1 MSLTWHA
8 NQHGSWSRAILQ
20 WHLHLCTWCRMREAP
35 FLLRALFALHWWS
48 CFGAQRF
55 QSYHNLHNL
64 SLRMIPIRN
73 ESGVIFRLREKGTR
87 LAQQLQ
93 TFQIKLRMELNLSA
107 IIGHPWLTSK
117 PWRSHKSISWSL
129 INDFPQRHPGQAIAS
144 EPCNSKHR
152 PQQGCRLLRVQKSG
166 FCALVMTCSIAM
178 FGSFSQCQQS
188 LWRDDGAKMP
198 HQRVSAKSSL
208 ASRLSRAM
216 GRYGKRWSRI
226 GTWKCLQ
233 RAAVRHSFQMPK
245 WNEMKLRCWLKW
257 ANEQMGNMNRT

>member
-1 MSLTWHA
+1 MS
-8 NQHGSWSRAILQ
+8 
-20 WHLHLCTWCRMREAP
+20 EAP
-35 FLLRALFALHWWS
+35 FLLQALFALHWWS
-48 CFGAQRF
+48 CFGVQRY
-55 QSYHNLHNL
+55 QSCHNLHNL

-73 ESGVIFRLREKGTR
+73 ESGVIFRLRKKGTR

-93 TFQIKLRMELNLSA
+93 IFQIKLRMELNLSA

-144 EPCNSKHR
+144 ASVRVFEGRMFPNHATQST
-152 PQQGCRLLRVQKSG
+152 GCRLLRVQKSG

-178 FGSFSQCQQS
+178 FGFSQCPQR
-188 LWRDDGAKMP
+188 WRDDGAKMP
-198 HQRVSAKSSL
+198 HQRASAKSSL

-216 GRYGKRWSRI
+216 GRYGKRGSRI

-245 WNEMKLRCWLKW
+245 
-257 ANEQMGNMNRT
+257 

>member
-1 MSLTWHA
+1 
-8 NQHGSWSRAILQ
+8 
-20 WHLHLCTWCRMREAP
+20 MRK
-35 FLLRALFALHWWS
+35 
-48 CFGAQRF
+48 
-55 QSYHNLHNL
+55 
-64 SLRMIPIRN
+64 
-73 ESGVIFRLREKGTR
+73 KGTR

-93 TFQIKLRMELNLSA
+93 IFQIKLRMELNLSA

-144 EPCNSKHR
+144 ASVRVFEGRMFPNHATQST
-152 PQQGCRLLRVQKSG
+152 GCRLLRVQKSG

-178 FGSFSQCQQS
+178 FGSFSQCPQR
-188 LWRDDGAKMP
+188 WRDDGAKMP
-198 HQRVSAKSSL
+198 HQRASAKSSL

-216 GRYGKRWSRI
+216 GRYGKRGSRI

-245 WNEMKLRCWLKW
+245 
-257 ANEQMGNMNRT
+257 